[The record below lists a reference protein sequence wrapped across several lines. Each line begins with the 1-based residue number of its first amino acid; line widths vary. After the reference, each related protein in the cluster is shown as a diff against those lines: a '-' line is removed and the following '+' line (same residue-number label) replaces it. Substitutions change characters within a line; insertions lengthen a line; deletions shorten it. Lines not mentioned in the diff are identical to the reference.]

1 MALFGLAGVL
11 VGSAISWMNELWRAR
26 RGESDE
32 ARVSARLVI
41 DELRSIDNAR
51 TVNEPQFQRQRELAL
66 KQESWL
72 AYRAVLARELP
83 NEHWLS
89 IRAAYD
95 ALASPQHT
103 TAGERFVDERY
114 EAAMRALE
122 PLAARRRYWWQRAW
136 AKLCRS
142 AAAEARSEA
151 LGRDKPE
158 SGLSN
163 GPDRS

>member
-1 MALFGLAGVL
+1 VTEAIFGLAGVL
-11 VGSAISWMNELWRAR
+11 VGSAIGWVNELWRAR

-32 ARVSARLVI
+32 ARVAARLVI

-51 TVNEPQFQRQRELAL
+51 TVNEPQFRRQRELAL

-89 IRAAYD
+89 VRAAYD

-103 TAGERFVDERY
+103 TAGERLVDEQY
-114 EAAMRALE
+114 EAAMCALE
-122 PLAARRRYWWQRAW
+122 PVADRRRYWWQRMW
-136 AKLCRS
+136 VKLRRAGRS
-142 AAAEARSEA
+142 R
-151 LGRDKPE
+151 
-158 SGLSN
+158 
-163 GPDRS
+163 